1 MRAFLIFLYYEVI
14 KQVTSLKKKK
24 KKSTALDIKGYLIY
38 VLIVT
43 GCVLVK

>member
-14 KQVTSLKKKK
+14 KQVTSLKK

>member
-14 KQVTSLKKKK
+14 KQVTSLKKK

>member
-24 KKSTALDIKGYLIY
+24 KAQLLISRDI
-38 VLIVT
+38 
-43 GCVLVK
+43 

>member
-24 KKSTALDIKGYLIY
+24 KKAQLLISRDI
-38 VLIVT
+38 
-43 GCVLVK
+43 